1 MNKLIDLDRLNTFLG
16 KVRDEIPVKL
26 SDLTDLTLTG
36 KDNRKFEINMTNEG
50 TNMDLRWNWAN
61 GDGAGAFFRSSSSDG
76 SFGIQARNSAGEPI
90 LMGYPNGTLTW
101 NNKNIV
107 NEVGTSGTGNFLTGV
122 SQSGGKLTFSK
133 GNPSISASDLNFGII
148 KYGPEDSKRVLI
160 PYVCNDIAF
169 LTQRGGSATITKN
182 GVIQDIDLSK
192 AFDGTTDHIHISNV
206 VPSDVFVIELTLHK
220 VFPYGN
226 NVYLNSKG
234 DAFRAKSIKL
244 EVINTNYANDTW
256 ETIADVTNNESDY
269 WIYNWVRHDAVG
281 SGNTDGRD
289 GFNKIRFTLTN
300 ANNSVLRIG
309 EIGIYGCQS
318 QGIPET
324 LVSRGGSEMFGDLTP
339 YTSGTLHL
347 GTSSKPWLET
357 YTNYLHTDYINGE
370 AVAMYRS
377 EKRNTATSGTVTLNP
392 NEFTSITPSANVTI
406 ALGSFSDSAN
416 YICGY
421 HCIVNNSGN
430 KTVTLP
436 SDVTWMNGTPTIES
450 GTVIEMHFL
459 RDNSTVYGAWADP
472 SKVGGGGDTNVI
484 ETVKVNGT
492 ALVPDNNKAVN
503 VVIPA
508 AGDTNVIETIKV
520 NGTALTPDA
529 NKAVDI
535 KGIITRTDVTGTS
548 VTQALTPNVFYSFGT
563 MTSLTVTL
571 GSVVSSVNNVY
582 SFEFT
587 SGSTA
592 TTLTLPNTVI
602 WQDTVTI
609 EANTHYEISIKYA
622 PKDSAYYG
630 MISSWNVS

>member
-76 SFGIQARNSAGEPI
+76 AFGIQAISSVGDPI

-133 GNPSISASDLNFGII
+133 GNPYVSASDLKFGII
-148 KYGPEDSKRVLI
+148 KYGPEDSNRVLI

-169 LTQRGGSATITKN
+169 LTQRGGSATVTKN
-182 GVIQDIDLSK
+182 GVIQDVDLSK
-192 AFDGTTDHIHISNV
+192 AFDGTTDHVNISNV

-220 VFPYGN
+220 VFPYGS

-234 DAFRAKSIKL
+234 TFFRAKSIKL

-256 ETIADVTNNESDY
+256 ETISDVTNNESDY
-269 WIYNWVRHDAVG
+269 WINNFVSHNAVG

-289 GFNKIRFTLTN
+289 GFNKIRFTLTD
-300 ANNSVLRIG
+300 ANNATLRIG
-309 EIGIYGCQS
+309 EIGIYGCLS

-324 LVSRGGSEMFGDLTP
+324 LVSRGGSEMFGNFTP
-339 YTSGTLHL
+339 YTSGTLYL
-347 GTSSKPWLET
+347 GTPSKPWLGIC
-357 YTNYLHTDYINGE
+357 TNYLYADYINNISKYRAISYYGVCSTAATTAAKTVTVQGDFALQEGVTVKIRFSNINSASNPTLNVNSTGAKEVVFGGNIISDTFRDNLCDICTFIYDGSHWILQNNRDQTVVQLNSVNASSGVNADLRLLSDRWGSDNWECAEVRKLGTLTFNPSTGNLSVPKINGE

-421 HCIVNNSGN
+421 HCVVNNSGN

-436 SDVTWMNGTPTIES
+436 SGVTWMGGASPTIES
-450 GTVIEMHFL
+450 GTIIELHIL
-459 RDNSTVYGAWADP
+459 RDNSNLYGTY
-472 SKVGGGGDTNVI
+472 V
-484 ETVKVNGT
+484 E
-492 ALVPDNNKAVN
+492 
-503 VVIPA
+503 
-508 AGDTNVIETIKV
+508 
-520 NGTALTPDA
+520 
-529 NKAVDI
+529 
-535 KGIITRTDVTGTS
+535 
-548 VTQALTPNVFYSFGT
+548 Y
-563 MTSLTVTL
+563 
-571 GSVVSSVNNVY
+571 
-582 SFEFT
+582 
-587 SGSTA
+587 
-592 TTLTLPNTVI
+592 
-602 WQDTVTI
+602 
-609 EANTHYEISIKYA
+609 
-622 PKDSAYYG
+622 
-630 MISSWNVS
+630 

>member
-1 MNKLIDLDRLNTFLG
+1 MGNISQINIDGTTYNIKDPNSV
-16 KVRDEIPVKL
+16 KEI
-26 SDLTDLTLTG
+26 
-36 KDNRKFEINMTNEG
+36 
-50 TNMDLRWNWAN
+50 A
-61 GDGAGAFFRSSSSDG
+61 
-76 SFGIQARNSAGEPI
+76 
-90 LMGYPNGTLTW
+90 
-101 NNKNIV
+101 
-107 NEVGTSGTGNFLTGV
+107 TSGSGSFLTGV
-122 SQSGGKLTFSK
+122 NQSGGKLTFSK

-182 GVIQDIDLSK
+182 GVIQNINLSK
-192 AFDGTTDHIHISNV
+192 VFDGTTDHIHISNV

-220 VFPYGN
+220 VFPYGS
-226 NVYLNSKG
+226 NVYLNSKSS
-234 DAFRAKSIKL
+234 AFRAKSIKL

-256 ETIADVTNNESDY
+256 ETIADVTNNELDY
-269 WIYNWVRHDAVG
+269 WIYNWVSHDAVG

-300 ANNSVLRIG
+300 ANNSALRIG
-309 EIGIYGCQS
+309 EIGVYGYQS
-318 QGIPET
+318 SGMAET

-436 SDVTWMNGTPTIES
+436 SGVTWMNGTPTIES

-492 ALVPDNNKAVN
+492 AL
-503 VVIPA
+503 
-508 AGDTNVIETIKV
+508 
-520 NGTALTPDA
+520 TPDA

-535 KGIITRTDVTGTS
+535 KGIVTRTDVTGTS

-571 GSVVSSVNNVY
+571 GSVVSGANNLY
-582 SFEFT
+582 SFEFS

-609 EANTHYEISIKYA
+609 EANTHYEISIKYS
-622 PKDSAYYG
+622 PKDEMYYG
-630 MISSWNVS
+630 MISSWVIPLQGNALQLDGVTWTAGGTYESYPTFEDTFGTVKQIGSGYNPDDLSDFKIYDEDMTEMPYSSRVLYKHNGNLHLSWGSQEINISTASNPTSYTVLTSGGSLN